1 MGTELLQPQPPHDP
15 TERHMQWFLLIAIL
29 IWLLAAMITTI
40 IVIYLT
46 KSLLSLSLFSIL
58 APPAYLLYWIVKR
71 LFPIDEKSFKL
82 KEKEIEMKVQMNIQ
96 RPSKKRLIN
105 RAKIEKEDK
114 PI

>member
-1 MGTELLQPQPPHDP
+1 
-15 TERHMQWFLLIAIL
+15 MQWFLLIAIL

-96 RPSKKRLIN
+96 RPSKKRLLN